1 MFHVFNQYDKLIH
14 QAYKSQDKT
23 PEIQHW
29 GILNIRKGFPFQS
42 ISKRNN
48 GRVLVWPS
56 FKLHTSLSHWDFHV
70 LFNSEGKK
78 QQKAQHVV
86 KTLQKLS

>member
-1 MFHVFNQYDKLIH
+1 MKHENGVRIHVFNQYDKLIN

-42 ISKRNN
+42 ISKRI
-48 GRVLVWPS
+48 GRVLV
-56 FKLHTSLSHWDFHV
+56 
-70 LFNSEGKK
+70 
-78 QQKAQHVV
+78 
-86 KTLQKLS
+86 